1 MRWAKTRPRV
11 TYDLASSGLLP
22 VTTGELLGDV
32 TAADAFDISGPSDE
46 GLVPLREAIA
56 SRYGATAEC
65 VSIAAGASGAN
76 FQAMLALLEPGDDA
90 LIETPAYDPLIAAAR
105 AAGANVVHFERSW
118 SKGFALDP
126 YVVRSALTP
135 ATRLI
140 AISNA
145 HNPSGAMANRDV
157 IEQIGVM
164 AEAIGARVLVDE
176 VYAEAQHDD
185 QPMPRPAATIGDVF
199 VSTNSLTKAYG
210 LAGLRC
216 GWIVASAAVSARVRE
231 IRDVI
236 DGSGPYLAERL
247 SLTAFENIDRW
258 RARARKILADNLAV
272 VREMA
277 TSHPRLEWLE
287 PIAGTT
293 AFPRVTGVSNTTDLV
308 DRLIRDHDTIVV
320 PGHFFQAPQH
330 IRIAYGGK
338 TEMIREGVARL
349 DRALREIPRIS

>member
-22 VTTGELLGDV
+22 VTTAELLGDA
-32 TAADAFDISGPSDE
+32 TAAEAFDISGPTDE
-46 GLVPLREAIA
+46 GFIPLREAIA
-56 SRYGATAEC
+56 SRYGITAGC

-76 FQAMLALLEPGDDA
+76 FQAMLALLEPGDDV

-126 YVVRSALTP
+126 YVVRTALTP
-135 ATRLI
+135 ATKLI
-140 AISNA
+140 VISNA
-145 HNPSGAMANRDV
+145 HNPSGAMATRDAL
-157 IEQIGVM
+157 EQIGVM

-176 VYAEAQHDD
+176 VYAEAQHGGE
-185 QPMPRPAATIGDVF
+185 PMPWPAATIADVF

-216 GWIVASAAVSARVRE
+216 GWILASPAVSSRVRE

-236 DGSGPYLAERL
+236 DGSGPYVAERL
-247 SLTAFENIDRW
+247 SLTAFENIERF
-258 RARARKILADNLAV
+258 RIRARKILADNLAV
-272 VREMA
+272 VRAMA
-277 TSHPRLEWLE
+277 ASHPQLEWLE
-287 PIAGTT
+287 PAAGTT
-293 AFPRVTGVSNTTDLV
+293 AFPRVKGTDDTRELV

-320 PGHFFQAPQH
+320 PGHYFQAPQH
-330 IRIAYGGK
+330 IRIAYGGSIAMVQ
-338 TEMIREGVARL
+338 EAVARL
-349 DRALREIPRIS
+349 DRALRD